1 MKTYK
6 RLIALLAERINELSR
21 RVNQPDAT
29 EQAWKML
36 DRTRELSTLDAV
48 ALTLSQAGNLKDMLD
63 KSLARI
69 FDSLTGLEPRG
80 GVFLCETNGEQLRL
94 TAHQG
99 LSAEFVQREETVRMG
114 ECLYSKVARTGE
126 LLYTEQGCVEPYHTD
141 GNGAAPHAHLVVPIK
156 SRGIVLGVVFLYPN
170 KDFSMNPSDLQMLE
184 MIGAQLGL
192 AIENFRFYAEV
203 KEASDKY
210 WDLFENARDI
220 LFTVDPEGRL
230 TSVNKS
236 AEKFSGYSRME
247 LIGRNVL
254 DFLTRESAQAAVRVL
269 GGANQPRI
277 FEFEVVK
284 RDNNR
289 AFVEVSA
296 RRLFKNHATAGFQI
310 SARDMTEQKNL
321 REMLVKAERLGA
333 IGQVGIAMRHE
344 INNPLTTV
352 IGNVELLLGRYAEK
366 HKDVEARL
374 EVILNNALRIAEIIK
389 RVEELKQDKVVE
401 YLKGVKMTDLNNG

>member
-29 EQAWKML
+29 EQDRKML

-170 KDFSMNPSDLQMLE
+170 KDFSVNSSDLQMLE

-269 GGANQPRI
+269 GRANQPRI

-284 RDNNR
+284 RDNSR

-296 RRLFKNHATAGFQI
+296 RRLFKNRATVGFQI